1 MSPLI
6 EITNLT
12 KRIKDKTILSE
23 INLRLEEGNIYGF
36 IGPNGSGKTMLLRAI
51 AGLLY
56 INEGSVKYNSAIT
69 KGIII
74 ENPAFIN
81 SFTGLEN
88 LHYLASIRS
97 VINIDDI
104 RTVMQRVGLDPNDT
118 RHVKGYSL
126 GMKQKLAFAQAI
138 MESPSL
144 LILDEPTRGLDS
156 ESVIAVRNILIEE
169 QKNGTTI
176 LLASH
181 NKEDIKNLCNQVF
194 FIESGRIINRSQF
207 SPSLV

>member
-118 RHVKGYSL
+118 RHVKAYSL